1 MFNTLKIGLSDASE
15 SKRPRRT
22 RKVRTESEMSLCSN
36 GSEDSVCSTTPGNE
50 NSLQNNLPK
59 DLQTPSYRG
68 TFLRISIVFKG
79 FELLSENTKK
89 NYRKIHLKI
98 DTTF

>member
-50 NSLQNNLPK
+50 NSLQNTLPK
-59 DLQTPSYRG
+59 DLQRPSYRG
-68 TFLRISIVFKG
+68 TFLRISILFKG
-79 FELLSENTKK
+79 FKLLNKNTKNISK
-89 NYRKIHLKI
+89 ALFKKIIL
-98 DTTF
+98 

>member
-50 NSLQNNLPK
+50 NSLQNTLPK
-59 DLQTPSYRG
+59 DLQRPSYRG

-89 NYRKIHLKI
+89 NYRKIRLKI
-98 DTTF
+98 ISTF